1 MNVPFS
7 SGGKYAGYLKNRLSF
22 LYDFFLNSVLI
33 SDELESVS
41 VSRTQIPDI
50 VSATD
55 GENGVSS

>member
-7 SGGKYAGYLKNRLSF
+7 SGEKNAGYLKNLPAF
-22 LYDFFLNSVLI
+22 LYDFFLNSVLV
-33 SDELESVS
+33 SDELKSVS
-41 VSRTQIPDI
+41 VSRIQIPDI